1 MNVNSQDAPIYNFI
15 LSGAFVKVIT
25 RNVQQYNLKLSLE
38 DAEGEVCLYIAQQI
52 NNGQLNK
59 TITNKEAINKIINK
73 ALKEYQRKNICRC
86 QQADFP
92 NYKNHKC
99 KGNILTHHECEKYTE
114 EMFDQMKV
122 SYAMYDE
129 IGMFGN
135 QKMWGDKEKAEYF
148 RNERNLSLSKISRD
162 LRPAL
167 EQIISMDRR
176 KEVKNLYSKAKELFR
191 EKNKD
196 FYKLLTLRFPE
207 EDEETK
213 KDVKPYTLEEL
224 AKVLGYKV
232 VSGVSALLKRMIKY
246 IHKEFNFELQ
256 DISIYYRN
264 WG

>member
-1 MNVNSQDAPIYNFI
+1 M
-15 LSGAFVKVIT
+15 
-25 RNVQQYNLKLSLE
+25 
-38 DAEGEVCLYIAQQI
+38 
-52 NNGQLNK
+52 
-59 TITNKEAINKIINK
+59 
-73 ALKEYQRKNICRC
+73 
-86 QQADFP
+86 
-92 NYKNHKC
+92 
-99 KGNILTHHECEKYTE
+99 
-114 EMFDQMKV
+114 
-122 SYAMYDE
+122 
-129 IGMFGN
+129 
-135 QKMWGDKEKAEYF
+135 
-148 RNERNLSLSKISRD
+148 
-162 LRPAL
+162 
-167 EQIISMDRR
+167 
-176 KEVKNLYSKAKELFR
+176 FR